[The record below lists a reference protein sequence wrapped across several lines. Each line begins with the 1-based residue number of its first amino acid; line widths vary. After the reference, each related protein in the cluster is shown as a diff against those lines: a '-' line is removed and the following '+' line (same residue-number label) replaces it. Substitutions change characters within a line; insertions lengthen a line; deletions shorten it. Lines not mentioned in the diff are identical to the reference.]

1 MAHSHQHVT
10 LAELHAIN
18 PYYSRLLRTKISDEG
33 AGLEEPCVA
42 SIKQNKHLL
51 TNFPLNRKQ
60 STNKQTKK
68 KKNPSP
74 VTIKL
79 EMNLWLWPRVKHRT
93 HTCTLPFFPHYR

>member
-60 STNKQTKK
+60 STNKLKK
-68 KKNPSP
+68 KKSLTCHNQ
-74 VTIKL
+74 VGNELVVMAKG
-79 EMNLWLWPRVKHRT
+79 KAQDT
-93 HTCTLPFFPHYR
+93 HMYLTFLSSL